1 MRNGWQK
8 IMTTSVNSETFSS
21 EVLEQTKLVLVDFWA
36 EWCGPCKQIAPT
48 LEELAEKYSENLSV
62 CKVDVD
68 SNRELALQYNVRSI
82 PSLMIFKNGEMVDS
96 LIGAVSLEELED
108 LVTRNF

>member
-1 MRNGWQK
+1 MQSGLQK
-8 IMTTSVNSETFSS
+8 IMTISVNKETFSK
-21 EVLEQTKLVLVDFWA
+21 EVLEQSKLVLVDFWA

-48 LEELAEKYSENLSV
+48 LEELADKYSENLSV

-68 SNRELALQYNVRSI
+68 TNSELALQYNVRSI
-82 PSLMIFKNGEMVDS
+82 PSLMIFKNGEMTDS

>member
-1 MRNGWQK
+1 
-8 IMTTSVNSETFSS
+8 
-21 EVLEQTKLVLVDFWA
+21 VLEQSKLVLVDFWA

-48 LEELAEKYSENLSV
+48 LEELADKYSENLSV

-68 SNRELALQYNVRSI
+68 TNRELALQYNVRSI
-82 PSLMIFKNGEMVDS
+82 PSLMIFKNGEMADS

>member
-1 MRNGWQK
+1 
-8 IMTTSVNSETFSS
+8 MTTSVNNETFTN

-48 LEELAEKYSENLSV
+48 LEELAEKYPENLSV

-68 SNRELALQYNVRSI
+68 ANRELALQYNVRSI

>member
-8 IMTTSVNSETFSS
+8 IMTTSVNSETFAS

-68 SNRELALQYNVRSI
+68 ANRELALQYNVRSI

>member
-1 MRNGWQK
+1 
-8 IMTTSVNSETFSS
+8 MTTSVNSETFSS

-48 LEELAEKYSENLSV
+48 LEGLAEKYSENLSV

-68 SNRELALQYNVRSI
+68 SNRELALQYNVR
-82 PSLMIFKNGEMVDS
+82 LS
-96 LIGAVSLEELED
+96 LIHI
-108 LVTRNF
+108 

>member
-1 MRNGWQK
+1 MSDK
-8 IMTTSVNSETFSS
+8 ILQLTDDSFDADVINAAGP
-21 EVLEQTKLVLVDFWA
+21 VLVDFWA

-48 LEELAEKYSENLSV
+48 LEELADKYSENLSV

-82 PSLMIFKNGEMVDS
+82 PSLMVFKNGEMVDS
-96 LIGAVSLEELED
+96 LIGAVSLEELEH

>member
-1 MRNGWQK
+1 
-8 IMTTSVNSETFSS
+8 MTTSVNNETFAN
-21 EVLEQTKLVLVDFWA
+21 EVLEQKKLVLVDFWA

-48 LEELAEKYSENLSV
+48 LEELAEKYSENLAV

-68 SNRELALQYNVRSI
+68 ANRELALQYNVRSI

>member
-8 IMTTSVNSETFSS
+8 IMTTSVNNETFAS